1 MKNVL
6 RTIMVCILL
15 SAVTGVKA
23 QSSYS
28 DYTPCP
34 KRIIAYFA
42 SWGDRPDK
50 GNYGVS
56 SIPWNKLTHINYAF
70 AAIGSNS
77 KIQLLD
83 SSAAILNVYP
93 GQNNALPYKGQFN
106 LFTVYKKQYPNVK
119 TLISIG
125 GWSKSGGFYD
135 MSATAKGR
143 ETFANSCVDFLH
155 KYEFD
160 GIDLDWE
167 YPTSALGATI
177 PLDEMMYYTK
187 YNAVVYANYLS
198 LLKKVK
204 QKLDSASVSDN
215 KKYLLTIAAPASGWT
230 LSGME
235 LAEHC
240 KYIDF
245 LNLMTYD
252 LHGAWNSTVGPQAA
266 LYASY
271 ADPETSAM
279 DQPTLNIDWA
289 VKYYSGIMHP
299 SKINVGIPYYSRGWT
314 EVTGGTNG
322 LWGQSPKLTHTYT
335 YNVNGTVYT
344 KNLPIGKGAGGIDGI
359 WNDPA
364 PEPDAGANP
373 LWHVLNLL
381 TNPGTSDYNYL
392 KNTPFSGLQT
402 GLTGYTRYFDN
413 TTKSVYVWNPTKR
426 TFFTYEDTIS
436 LRHKLDY
443 ILKWGLGGMM
453 FWELSGDYHYD
464 ATLKYYTTGHDMTD
478 FAYAYF
484 KKSTLVPA
492 TGRSGLPAANNS
504 FSYSFTGTYS
514 HPNYTPHFYIKN
526 RGTTAIT
533 GGWNVEF
540 DLPKSARWDQT
551 WGSGTLSVV
560 DTVHPFWKRYKIA
573 GPTWQTINPGDSID
587 ITGAIKLDFSRG
599 PLNVVFNGAT
609 SIYEYKILPDSA
621 CSEIITSI
629 ENTAKED
636 GSDWTVYPN
645 PNKGVFTIK
654 NPSATQRLLRICD
667 VRGAVVHQQS
677 IQQGNNMLNVT
688 FLKPGLYI
696 MHLDTDGKTSSYKK
710 IVIND

>member
-1 MKNVL
+1 MKKSIL
-6 RTIMVCILL
+6 HLIVCFLLL
-15 SAVTGVKA
+15 SGTKTNA
-23 QSSYS
+23 QTTYT

-70 AAIGSNS
+70 AAIGNNN
-77 KIQLLD
+77 KIKLLD
-83 SSAAILNVYP
+83 SSVAITNVYP
-93 GQNNALPYKGQFN
+93 GQSSSLPYKGQFN
-106 LFTVYKKQYPNVK
+106 LLTVYKKQYTGVK

-125 GWSKSGGFYD
+125 GWSESGGFYN
-135 MSATAKGR
+135 MSATAQGR
-143 ETFANSCVDFLH
+143 ETFAKSCVDFLH
-155 KYEFD
+155 QYGFD

-167 YPTSALGATI
+167 YPTSAAGATV

-187 YNAVVYANYLS
+187 YSAVVYNNYLS

-204 QKLDSASVSDN
+204 QKLDSAGVSDN
-215 KKYLLTIAAPASGWT
+215 KKYLLTIAAPASSWT

-252 LHGAWNSTVGPQAA
+252 LHGAWNSTVGHQAA

-289 VKYYSGIMHP
+289 VKYYSGIIHP
-299 SKINVGIPYYSRGWT
+299 SKINIGIPYYSRGWT
-314 EVTGGTNG
+314 DVTGGSNG

-381 TNPGTSDYNYL
+381 SNPGTSNYQYL
-392 KNTPFSGLQT
+392 KGTPIESAQT

-413 TTKSVYVWNPTKR
+413 TTKSVYVWNAAKK
-426 TFFTYEDTIS
+426 TFFTYEDTVS
-436 LRHKLDY
+436 LKNKLDY
-443 ILKWGLGGMM
+443 IVKWGLGGMM

-464 ATLKYYTTGHDMTD
+464 ATLGYYTTGHDMTD
-478 FAYAYF
+478 FAAAYF

-504 FSYSFTGTYS
+504 FSYSFSGSYN

-526 RGTTAIT
+526 TSGATIT
-533 GGWNVEF
+533 GGWTVEF

-551 WGSGTLSVV
+551 WGTGTLSVV
-560 DTVHPFWKRYKIA
+560 DTTHPFWKRYKIV
-573 GPTWQTINPGDSID
+573 GPAWQNLNAGDSID

-599 PLNVVFNGAT
+599 PLNVVFNNAT
-609 SIYEYKILPDSA
+609 SNYEYKILPDII
-621 CSEIITSI
+621 CSITTSVNTVS
-629 ENTAKED
+629 ENK
-636 GSDWTVYPN
+636 SDWNIYPN
-645 PNKGVFTIK
+645 PNKGIFTIS
-654 NPSATQRLLRICD
+654 NPYGNQQLLRIWD
-667 VRGAVVHQQS
+667 VKGVLVHQQN
-677 IQQGNNMLNVT
+677 IQAGNTMLNVPS
-688 FLKPGLYI
+688 LRAGLYI
-696 MHLDTDGKTSSYKK
+696 VQLENGEQGNSYKK
-710 IVIND
+710 IIVKE

>member
-1 MKNVL
+1 MKNIFL
-6 RTIMVCILL
+6 KALVCLLIL
-15 SAVTGVKA
+15 GGERVKA
-23 QSSYS
+23 QTHYS

-56 SIPWNKLTHINYAF
+56 SIPWNKITHINYAF
-70 AAIGSNS
+70 AAVGNNS
-77 KIQLLD
+77 KIKLLD
-83 SSAAILNVYP
+83 SAVSIKNVLP
-93 GQNNALPYKGQFN
+93 GQDNVLSYKGQFN
-106 LFTVYKKQYPNVK
+106 LLTVYKKQYPTVK

-125 GWSKSGGFYD
+125 GWSESGGFYD
-135 MSATAKGR
+135 MSATAQGR
-143 ETFANSCVDFLH
+143 ETFSKSCLDFLH
-155 KYEFD
+155 QYGFD

-167 YPTSALGATI
+167 YPTSAAGATS
-177 PLDEMMYYTK
+177 PLDEMMYYNK
-187 YNAVVYANYLS
+187 YSTVVYGNYLS
-198 LLKKVK
+198 LLKRLK
-204 QKLDSASVSDN
+204 QKLDSAGVKDN

-252 LHGAWNSTVGPQAA
+252 LHGAWNSNIGPQAA

-279 DQPTLNIDWA
+279 DQPTLNVDWA

-299 SKINVGIPYYSRGWT
+299 SKINIGIPYYSRGWT
-314 EVTGGTNG
+314 DVTGGTNG

-335 YNVNGTVYT
+335 YNVNGTTYT
-344 KNLPIGKGAGGIDGI
+344 KNLPIGKGAGGMDGI

-381 TNPGTSDYNYL
+381 SNPGTATYGYL
-392 KNTPFSGLQT
+392 AGTPLAGPQT
-402 GLTGYTRYFDN
+402 GLSDYTRYFDN
-413 TTKSVYVWNPTKR
+413 TTKSVYVWNPIKKI
-426 TFFTYEDTIS
+426 FFTYEDTVS
-436 LRHKLDY
+436 LSYKLDY
-443 ILKWGLGGMM
+443 IVKRGLGGMM

-478 FAYAYF
+478 FAAAYF

-492 TGRSGLPAANNS
+492 TGRNGLPAANNS
-504 FSYSFTGTYS
+504 FSYSFTGSYS

-526 RGTTAIT
+526 TSGTAIT
-533 GGWNVEF
+533 GGWTVEF

-560 DTVHPFWKRYKIA
+560 DTLHPFWKRYKIV
-573 GPTWQTINPGDSID
+573 GPTWQTLNPGDSVD

-609 SIYEYKILPDSA
+609 SIYEYKILPDLS
-621 CSEIITSI
+621 CSIPTSI
-629 ENTAKED
+629 I
-636 GSDWTVYPN
+636 SDDKNKADWSVYPN
-645 PNKGVFTIK
+645 PNSGIFTVTNFSANPHVLRVFD
-654 NPSATQRLLRICD
+654 A
-667 VRGAVVHQQS
+667 RGALVHQQYL
-677 IQQGNNMLNVT
+677 QQGNTILNVT
-688 FLKPGLYI
+688 FLRPGMYI
-696 MHLDTDGKTSSYKK
+696 LQLEADGKVGTYKK
-710 IVIND
+710 IIVRD